1 MNMKSRSNLNEK
13 KLLPTQ
19 EELLRY
25 LKDSSLLTNMPLVSS
40 EALSFHWANWS
51 ESCQFQKNYLFDNAK
66 SCERYFDLNQA
77 VDSYKQVPVWM
88 KNRQKTIQSNL
99 FDLYQC
105 YSDSRIRST
114 WFDREEEIL
123 VSTTQE
129 SGPYIT
135 LSSMR
140 WMDKSIY
147 SQFVY
152 RKILTQHMPLR
163 GFRLSSKIPVQVSF
177 DASPLK
183 TATFNI
189 HQISEHGLLFYIRGH
204 HFFNLMEQS
213 EKLSFNINLR
223 PFLEVSHAG
232 VQETLH
238 RLEQQDFY
246 LVNPENDKLTT
257 ISIHSNV
264 LDKYDNKKNFRL
276 SANDEFYLFVK
287 FKDMNNESNSIRL
300 KKLFKSLVTKFEH
313 QFNEILKQSA

>member
-1 MNMKSRSNLNEK
+1 MNMKARSK
-13 KLLPTQ
+13 SHDQKALPNQ

-25 LKDSSLLTNMPLVSS
+25 LKDSSLLSNMPLISS

-51 ESCQFQKNYLFDNAK
+51 ESCQFQKEYLFDNAK
-66 SCERYFDLNQA
+66 SCERYFDLNQS
-77 VDSYKQVPVWM
+77 VDSFKEIPIWM

-152 RKILTQHMPLR
+152 RKLLTQHMPFR

-177 DASPLK
+177 DSSPLRISN
-183 TATFNI
+183 FII
-189 HQISEHGLLFYIRGH
+189 HQISEHGLLFYIKGH
-204 HFFNLMEQS
+204 HHFNLMEQS
-213 EKLSFNINLR
+213 EKISFQINLR
-223 PFLEVSHAG
+223 PFLEVSNAG
-232 VQETLH
+232 VHETLQ
-238 RLEQQDFY
+238 RLEKQDFY
-246 LVNPENDKLTT
+246 LMNPDTDKLTT
-257 ISIHSNV
+257 ISINSDI
-264 LDKYDNKKNFRL
+264 LEKYDNKKNFRL
-276 SANDEFYLFVK
+276 SAHDEFYLFVK
-287 FKDMNNESNSIRL
+287 YRDMTNESNSIRL